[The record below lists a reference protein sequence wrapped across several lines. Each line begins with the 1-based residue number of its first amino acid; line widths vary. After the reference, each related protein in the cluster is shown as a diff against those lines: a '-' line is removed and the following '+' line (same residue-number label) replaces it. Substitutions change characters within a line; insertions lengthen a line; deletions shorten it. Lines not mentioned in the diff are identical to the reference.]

1 MKYSIAVNSA
11 RLQAVVTEAGNDC
24 KVQLFDAGFATK
36 LGEFSQVGVLGA
48 VASTTLSLTLAPD
61 TTGIVDGTAALM
73 RITKA
78 DGTTMVMEGTAGTP
92 TGDPATEPD
101 LTLNTTSVQLG
112 KALAMLASSIEAG
125 NQA

>member
-1 MKYSIAVNSA
+1 MKYSTAVLTA
-11 RLQAVVTEAGNDC
+11 RHQATITEAGNDC
-24 KVQLFDAGFATK
+24 KIQIFNAGYTTK
-36 LGEFSQVGVLGA
+36 LGEFSQVGALGTA
-48 VASTTLSLTLAPD
+48 ALTTLTLTLPAD

-112 KALAMLASSIEAG
+112 KALAMLASAIEAG